1 MGDGELCGSTHQLEF
16 DHDLEVALGGGPT
29 IDNIRLLC
37 KSHNLMKAENHLG
50 RELMARFRGD
60 LARAWALNR
69 AQVTHPLQ
77 VALRHVAACWRE
89 RHLDL
94 CLGCVPAHGRQGK
107 HPVSSKMLTF
117 WLREL
122 AVTRSSFPSLLKSPF
137 VTALRPAGGEELAP
151 VT

>member
-1 MGDGELCGSTHQLEF
+1 
-16 DHDLEVALGGGPT
+16 
-29 IDNIRLLC
+29 
-37 KSHNLMKAENHLG
+37 MKAENHLG